1 MAIGDRGSID
11 LAVGAIAISGGIH
24 INVSMSRDNFVR
36 SRHRRVWGMVGMI
49 SADRASG
56 DRGSNDLAVGA
67 IAISGSFLINVSRS
81 RDNFVKSP
89 HRRVEMIPGVSNGSI
104 GNGRRI
110 EPVIFAI
117 PGDYFEQN

>member
-1 MAIGDRGSID
+1 MAIGDRGSSD
-11 LAVGAIAISGGIH
+11 FAVGAIAIS
-24 INVSMSRDNFVR
+24 R
-36 SRHRRVWGMVGMI
+36 SFH
-49 SADRASG
+49 
-56 DRGSNDLAVGA
+56 
-67 IAISGSFLINVSRS
+67 INVSRS
-81 RDNFVKSP
+81 RDNFVRSR